1 MKKSTFPKKN
11 VDFCVN
17 VDIGS
22 WDEQMKEFSDKIPPS
37 FMCMSKYDILKF
49 ARVNVLGVNTPQIYL
64 KVRGN
69 WTGGHQ
75 ENLSLRAININFGPS
90 STIWHAIALPK
101 DIEEFR
107 RLVLE
112 KYKLDIK
119 KHEGLWFCDIDFCLA
134 NKTPVITFN
143 QRKGD
148 LVLLGPTVLHWVRT
162 LGLTT
167 QSAWNFGSCDLYQ
180 LEQMNIRYTYNKEYN
195 FVNII
200 PFLTTL
206 TDLMLSDLAKKNHS
220 VLKFI
225 HKILTKQIKKTRL
238 KIENFR
244 ETLRKELKYS

>member
-1 MKKSTFPKKN
+1 
-11 VDFCVN
+11 
-17 VDIGS
+17 
-22 WDEQMKEFSDKIPPS
+22 
-37 FMCMSKYDILKF
+37 MCMTKYDILKF

-134 NKTPVITFN
+134 NKIPVITFN

-167 QSAWNFGSCDLYQ
+167 QSAWNFGSCDLY
-180 LEQMNIRYTYNKEYN
+180 
-195 FVNII
+195 
-200 PFLTTL
+200 
-206 TDLMLSDLAKKNHS
+206 
-220 VLKFI
+220 
-225 HKILTKQIKKTRL
+225 
-238 KIENFR
+238 
-244 ETLRKELKYS
+244 